1 MGGGRWR
8 GGRWGGRWEGKVVGG
23 VGGGRW
29 EVGGGGWGWEVG
41 YGSVWFGP
49 KCFGSVRC
57 GTGRFHTI
65 LGASI
70 VETAM
75 ENPGHVINVLES
87 AGCRDLGVKKGFRGL
102 GLRGL
107 RVRAYR
113 V

>member
-1 MGGGRWR
+1 MEGWEVGWEVGRE
-8 GGRWGGRWEGKVVGG
+8 GCGR
-23 VGGGRW
+23 GGRW
-29 EVGGGGWGWEVG
+29 EVGGGGGGWGWEVG
-41 YGSVWFGP
+41 FGSVWFGP
-49 KCFGSVRC
+49 KCCGSVRC
-57 GTGRFHTI
+57 GSGRFHTI